1 MGRGAKPDWL
11 VILRNQNQTL
21 LSIQCQQL
29 SLSVSLFI
37 LCLYNNCFSF
47 LLRNVRSYCTFYI
60 YLAKP
65 LRKLHKGNKKSNTN
79 NDPQD
84 ILLH

>member
-1 MGRGAKPDWL
+1 MGGGAKPDGL

-29 SLSVSLFI
+29 SLAVLLFI
-37 LCLYNNCFSF
+37 LRLYNNCFSF
-47 LLRNVRSYCTFYI
+47 LLKNVRVYCTFYM

-65 LRKLHKGNKKSNTN
+65 LRKLHKGNKGSNTD